1 MVASSYTPLSPPPP
15 WPSLL
20 GKKSK
25 EQTTLTPPQTPG
37 SQAARKCEFQSDMRF
52 GGLKFDIFY
61 NQKEVIESTS
71 DIVKGQKRE
80 IQRSRV
86 ENIDLRKFFK

>member
-1 MVASSYTPLSPPPP
+1 
-15 WPSLL
+15 
-20 GKKSK
+20 
-25 EQTTLTPPQTPG
+25 
-37 SQAARKCEFQSDMRF
+37 MRF